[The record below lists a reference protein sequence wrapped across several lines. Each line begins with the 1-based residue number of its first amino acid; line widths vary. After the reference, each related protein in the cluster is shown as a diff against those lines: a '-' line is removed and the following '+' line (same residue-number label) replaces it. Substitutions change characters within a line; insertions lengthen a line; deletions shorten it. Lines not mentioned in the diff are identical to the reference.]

1 MTVRRRCR
9 DGTSI
14 SAGLAVPLNEAGDEA
29 VDARTRSMPARP
41 GIDLDGEWRFVPDTE
56 RLFDPTALP
65 DGDPIRVPGCW
76 EAQVP
81 RPYRIITAWYHRGFD
96 VPGDW
101 RGGTLLVSFGAV
113 MYSCAV
119 WLNGYRLGYH
129 EGGYTPFALEAPD
142 EAVRWGERNEI
153 AVEVQNPLNAI
164 AEYPAMAVERVLSAE
179 QYAPDLPLSQ
189 APHGKQTW
197 YSSQSGLW
205 QSVRAERVGTA
216 RFDALLVLPEV
227 SEERARVRWRLAGR
241 ETGPGLALDLAVL
254 DPAGS
259 EVSRTRV
266 EVGGEDLAG
275 ETTVAVPDPQLWDLD
290 TPRLYRIEARI
301 IRGGVEQDCVGKRFG
316 MRTVGTSN
324 GAVTLNGRPIYL
336 LGVLD
341 QDLYPDTISTPPSTE
356 FLRQQ
361 IHRVRELGF
370 NVLRCHIKVP
380 DPAYL
385 EVADEEGML
394 VWCELP
400 NWSRFTVQAAARG
413 QATLERM
420 VETMGDHPSLIIW
433 TIINEDWGTRLRYER
448 RDREWLRRTYDWL
461 KELDPSRLVVDN
473 SACETTE
480 TPNFHMRSDLAD
492 FHIYF
497 GPDNGV
503 RWRSAIEDFASR
515 PAWLWSPN
523 GDAEPRGDEPL
534 VVSEFGVW
542 GLPRLDRMLEHHGAE
557 PWWFGTGQGY
567 YRPSGIRRRFR
578 RFGLDEMWETVDD
591 LADATQWHQFE
602 SLQFEISEM
611 RRHRSIT
618 GYVVTELSDAYW
630 EANGVLDPMR
640 GPKVYHDRFREINA
654 PDVVGIIPP
663 RRDVWAGDPLGGDV
677 FLSSYAADP
686 SESGRVAWRLDIADR
701 CVAEGELQV
710 APWPRFDVADLGT
723 LEIDAPAV
731 DRPADAWLVLTA
743 RDDAGSVRAESRMR
757 FAILPHLEADDAVHR
772 VAVDDPLGIWSVAER
787 VAALGYD
794 LAERSDA
801 DLVITTELTADLIEY
816 VESGGR
822 VLVLVRSGSALS
834 ADLDLRRRASA
845 HLRRLPHSG
854 WPGQRSPWD
863 GDWVSNFNWI
873 RPGRLAGLPK
883 RELLDLAYEEVAPD
897 HVLLGYDPVKHG
909 DEVLAGMFVGWVHEP
924 AALAWAF
931 DQGAGSLLLTTF
943 RVAPESG
950 PVATTLLRSLIDHL
964 AERPQRLD
972 AIRAASA

>member
-1 MTVRRRCR
+1 MVPVTDR
-9 DGTSI
+9 D
-14 SAGLAVPLNEAGDEA
+14 D
-29 VDARTRSMPARP
+29 DRFRSMPARP

-56 RLFDPTALP
+56 RLFDARALP
-65 DGDPIRVPGCW
+65 PGDPIQVPGCW

-81 RPYRIITAWYHRGFD
+81 RPYRIITAWYHRDFD
-96 VPGDW
+96 VPSDW
-101 RGGTLLVSFGAV
+101 HGGTLLLHFGAV

-119 WLNGYRLGYH
+119 WLNGQRLGYH
-129 EGGYTPFALEAPD
+129 EGGYTPFDLEAPD
-142 EAVRWGERNEI
+142 EAVRWGEPNHI

-205 QSVRAERVGTA
+205 QSVRAERVGA
-216 RFDALLVLPEV
+216 AHLDALLILPEV
-227 SEERARVRWRLAGR
+227 SEKRARVRWRVAGR
-241 ETGPGLALDLAVL
+241 DARLPLDLDLTVI
-254 DPAGS
+254 DPAGTQ
-259 EVSRTRV
+259 VSRTRV
-266 EVGGEDLAG
+266 AAGGDNLAG
-275 ETTVAVPDPQLWDLD
+275 ETTVEIPDPQVWDLD
-290 TPRLYRIEARI
+290 TPHLYRLEARI
-301 IRGGVEQDCVGKRFG
+301 LREDVEQDCIGKRFG

-356 FLRQQ
+356 FLRAQ
-361 IHRVRELGF
+361 IHRAKELGF
-370 NVLRCHIKVP
+370 NLLRCHIKVP

-400 NWSRFTVQAAARG
+400 NWTRFTVHSAARG
-413 QATLERM
+413 RATLERM
-420 VETMGDHPSLIIW
+420 VETMGDHPSLVIW

-480 TPNFHMRSDLAD
+480 TPNFHVRSDLAD

-497 GPDNGV
+497 GPDNAV
-503 RWRSAIEDFASR
+503 RWRSAVAEFSSR

-542 GLPRLDRMLEHHGAE
+542 GLPRLDRMVEHHGSE

-578 RFGLDEMWETVDD
+578 RFGLDRMWDTVDD

-602 SLQFEISEM
+602 GFQFEIAEM

-654 PDVVGIIPP
+654 PDVVGIIPA
-663 RRDVWAGDPLGGDV
+663 RRDVWSGDALGGEV
-677 FLSSYAADP
+677 FLSSYAAEP
-686 SESGRVAWRLDIADR
+686 AEGGSVAWALDVEGR
-701 CVAEGELQV
+701 SVATGEL
-710 APWPRFDVADLGT
+710 ALEAWPRFDVVELGR
-723 LEIDAPAV
+723 LEIDAPRV
-731 DRPADAWLVLTA
+731 DRPVDAWLTLTA
-743 RDDAGSVRAESRMR
+743 RDGAGTPRAESRLR
-757 FAILPHLEADDAVHR
+757 FAILPRVDVDHATLRIAVE
-772 VAVDDPLGIWSVAER
+772 DPLDIWGVR
-787 VAALGYD
+787 TCVAALGHEIV
-794 LAERSDA
+794 ARADA
-801 DLVITTELTADLIEY
+801 DIVITTQLTEDLVEH

-822 VLVLVRSGSALS
+822 VLVLVRSGSALP
-834 ADLDLRRRASA
+834 ADLDLRRRVSA

-854 WPGQRSPWD
+854 WPGQRSPWE

-873 RPGRLAGLPK
+873 RPGALPQLPK

-950 PVATTLLRSLIDHL
+950 PVATTMLRSLIDHL
-964 AERPQRLD
+964 ADRQQRLD
-972 AIRAASA
+972 AMLAAAT